1 MARPRKAEKII
12 QKIHE
17 HLQEINLQLDK
28 LEERRKR
35 NGT

>member
-1 MARPRKAEKII
+1 MARKKTENII

-28 LEERRKR
+28 LEERRKSH
-35 NGT
+35 GT

>member
-1 MARPRKAEKII
+1 MARPKKTENII
-12 QKIHE
+12 KKIHE

>member
-1 MARPRKAEKII
+1 MARPRKTEKTI

-28 LEERRKR
+28 LEERSKPH
-35 NGT
+35 GT

>member
-1 MARPRKAEKII
+1 MAKTENII
-12 QKIHE
+12 KKIHE